1 MYKIDNEVVFMNDDV
16 LIIEDD
22 KDINALMTLS
32 LSTKGIQRIKSVDN
46 IEDAKYE
53 LLNFSFQVIL
63 LDLNLRSE
71 DGYQLL
77 KYIDLKDTAVIV
89 VTAKTTNIDVYKGFE
104 HGAVDY
110 IKKPFDPMELY
121 YRVSLHLNDT
131 DQSTYHYK
139 DLAINFNS
147 MEVFVNDKPIN
158 LTNREYNLLTY
169 LIKNKNQVL
178 TKDQLYAKVWGY
190 DTGVDDNTLMV
201 HIRTLR
207 KKIEA
212 TPNAPKMIKTVRS
225 KGYMFKEDRDD

>member
-1 MYKIDNEVVFMNDDV
+1 
-16 LIIEDD
+16 
-22 KDINALMTLS
+22 
-32 LSTKGIQRIKSVDN
+32 
-46 IEDAKYE
+46 
-53 LLNFSFQVIL
+53 
-63 LDLNLRSE
+63 
-71 DGYQLL
+71 
-77 KYIDLKDTAVIV
+77 
-89 VTAKTTNIDVYKGFE
+89 
-104 HGAVDY
+104 GAVDY

-169 LIKNKNQVL
+169 LINNKNQVL

-190 DTGVDDNTLMV
+190 DTGVDDNTVMV

-225 KGYMFKEDRDD
+225 KGYMFKEDRDDQ

>member
-1 MYKIDNEVVFMNDDV
+1 MNGEV

-22 KDINALMTLS
+22 KDINELMKLS
-32 LSTKGIQRIKSVDN
+32 LSTKGIQHIKSVDN

-53 LLNFSFQVIL
+53 LLNFNFQVIL
-63 LDLNLRSE
+63 LDLNLKSE

-77 KYIDLKDTAVIV
+77 KYIDLNDTAVIV
-89 VTAKTTNIDVYKGFE
+89 VTAKTTHLDVYKGFE
-104 HGAVDY
+104 QGAVDY

-121 YRVSLHLNDT
+121 YRVSLHLNDKG
-131 DQSTYHYK
+131 QSMYRYN
-139 DLAINFNS
+139 DLTINFNS
-147 MEVFVNDKPIN
+147 MEVCVNEKPIN

-169 LIKNKNQVL
+169 LVKNKNQVL
-178 TKDQLYAKVWGY
+178 TKDRLYAKVWGY

-212 TPNAPKMIKTVRS
+212 APNSPKMIKTVRS
-225 KGYMFKEDRDD
+225 KGYMFKEDGNDQ